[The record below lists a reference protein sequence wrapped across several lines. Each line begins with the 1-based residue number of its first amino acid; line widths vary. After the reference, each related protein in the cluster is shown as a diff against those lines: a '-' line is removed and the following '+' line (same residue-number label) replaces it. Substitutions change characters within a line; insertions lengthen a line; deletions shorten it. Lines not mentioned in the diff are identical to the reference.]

1 MSEILRIARSS
12 SCVANFLE
20 ESSAVTIQMEKQG
33 GNKGELIK
41 QILKVYE
48 NHMLVFHRYDK
59 SNRDIL
65 RIF

>member
-1 MSEILRIARSS
+1 MPEILRIASHLLLLQIFF
-12 SCVANFLE
+12 NK
-20 ESSAVTIQMEKQG
+20 IIKMEKQG

-41 QILKVYE
+41 QILKAYE
-48 NHMLVFHRYDK
+48 SHLLVFHRYDK

>member
-1 MSEILRIARSS
+1 
-12 SCVANFLE
+12 
-20 ESSAVTIQMEKQG
+20 MEKQG

-41 QILKVYE
+41 QILKAYE
-48 NHMLVFHRYDK
+48 SHLLVFHRYDK